1 MGNLS
6 DIMNSRKYEYAS
18 KYVPIIT
25 PDLVFPSIMFKYSPQ
40 NLVDSVVDNSSY
52 ESTVINC
59 VSQFV
64 TPT

>member
-1 MGNLS
+1 MQV
-6 DIMNSRKYEYAS
+6 

-25 PDLVFPSIMFKYSPQ
+25 PDLVSASIMFKYSPQ
-40 NLVDSVVDNSSY
+40 NLVDLVVDNSSN

-59 VSQFV
+59 VSQFD